1 MKFVKSFKIF
11 ESNNDV
17 DIDVS
22 VVRDI
27 LSDISDDDI
36 VTNVSN
42 LTQNSLKSTI
52 KKISI
57 LIGEE
62 DEEEHIV
69 KIDVSKYIE
78 TLEFVDEYLTGEGY
92 SLEFGHFIYI
102 DTNENESSFYSN
114 DFIEIK
120 EKLHHI
126 DRLKICEIVYK
137 DFELKETIKVPIEI
151 GDTVLGGRFKNKKTV
166 VKKIGKNKKGDITIN
181 DKPLLKF
188 RLVKESLKED
198 VDYYFRHL
206 EDDGFFLECKEDHIR
221 ICKPSQ
227 LDDRGSYKISS
238 LQIFQ
243 WSEIVSEISRYV
255 SEIDYTDK
263 SISYMYV
270 MKLDQKIPPAMSAFS
285 NLLYKR
291 KGLLKEMVL
300 DETFD
305 AGEITS
311 FVIGFK

>member
-114 DFIEIK
+114 DFIV
-120 EKLHHI
+120 
-126 DRLKICEIVYK
+126 R
-137 DFELKETIKVPIEI
+137 
-151 GDTVLGGRFKNKKTV
+151 
-166 VKKIGKNKKGDITIN
+166 
-181 DKPLLKF
+181 
-188 RLVKESLKED
+188 
-198 VDYYFRHL
+198 
-206 EDDGFFLECKEDHIR
+206 
-221 ICKPSQ
+221 
-227 LDDRGSYKISS
+227 
-238 LQIFQ
+238 
-243 WSEIVSEISRYV
+243 
-255 SEIDYTDK
+255 
-263 SISYMYV
+263 
-270 MKLDQKIPPAMSAFS
+270 
-285 NLLYKR
+285 
-291 KGLLKEMVL
+291 
-300 DETFD
+300 
-305 AGEITS
+305 S
-311 FVIGFK
+311 F